1 MMGVMAKSRVSIAAV
16 MNTEVRDV
24 LGAIVEE
31 EGMDYEGW
39 VILQGHGVCW
49 RRGRLGHEVIFVLI

>member
-1 MMGVMAKSRVSIAAV
+1 MAAV
-16 MNTEVRDV
+16 RNTEVRDV

-39 VILQGHGVCW
+39 VILQWHGVGGEADW
-49 RRGRLGHEVIFVLI
+49 GTR

>member
-1 MMGVMAKSRVSIAAV
+1 VMGVMAKSRVSMAAV
-16 MNTEVRDV
+16 RNTEVRDV

-39 VILQGHGVCW
+39 VILQGHGVGGEADW
-49 RRGRLGHEVIFVLI
+49 GTR